1 MYIIVKKY
9 LFCLFVFLIFC
20 RAVAAQEKSSV
31 SQAQK
36 LSEEANNAYL
46 SKEYAKAIPLYLQAI
61 SFPEAEEWG
70 MTILYNVSCCY
81 SLLGSSDS
89 AFKYLDQ
96 SIRAG
101 YTDYRW
107 LSRDRDFDFLRKNY
121 PERFKEMIAQAKTAE
136 KNEILTKSPIAV
148 VEYDNYTGPV
158 DISKYIWDDFHD
170 PKMDTLREKYQLRK
184 IIEEGRTEF
193 DKIRLLL
200 DWVANRWEHKGD
212 NMAKE
217 RNALFILAA
226 AEKGERFC
234 CANYADVLEN
244 CLNAL
249 GYPARFVGLMKMGGA
264 FGSGK
269 GHGGVEV
276 WSNQYQKWILLDG
289 QNDAWWESGGIPLS
303 AYECRNLFV
312 NGKDDEMNFVG
323 QHQKFDY
330 PAMKPEWSVYFCHLR
345 YSYNNSYFKTIS
357 PGQSLSFEFLS
368 NRIMP
373 ELFFQGWP
381 DNTQVTDNYE
391 DAYPR
396 LNQTKITLRHTN
408 QNSPSDTLEVVLTHT
423 MPYFDKFMV
432 RINGSDWKK
441 SEDTLRWVL
450 DKGENTIEAKA
461 VNLVGREGRPSRIVL
476 RNNIGT
482 LSE

>member
-1 MYIIVKKY
+1 MYVMVRKY

-20 RAVAAQEKSSV
+20 EAVAAQEESSV

-46 SKEYAKAIPLYLQAI
+46 NKEYAKAIPLYLQAI
-61 SFPEAEEWG
+61 AYPEAKEWR

-81 SLLGSSDS
+81 SLSGNADS

-107 LSRDRDFDFLRKNY
+107 LNRDRDFDYLRKDY
-121 PERFKEMIAQAKTAE
+121 PERFKEMIAQAKAAE
-136 KNEILTKSPIAV
+136 KSEILTKSPIAV

-158 DISKYIWDDFHD
+158 DISKYIWDDFND
-170 PKMDTLREKYQLRK
+170 PKMDTLRERYQLYT
-184 IIEEGRTEF
+184 IIEGGKTEF
-193 DKIRLLL
+193 EKMRLLL
-200 DWVANRWEHKGD
+200 DWVSNRWEHKGD

-217 RNALFILAA
+217 RNALSILAA

-234 CANYADVLEN
+234 CANYADVLGN
-244 CLNAL
+244 CFNAL

-269 GHGGVEV
+269 GHGCVEV

-303 AYECRNLFV
+303 AYECRHLFV
-312 NGKDDEMNFVG
+312 NGKDDDMNFVG

-330 PAMKPEWSVYFCHLR
+330 PAMKPEWSVYFYHLL
-345 YSYNNSYFKTIS
+345 YSYKDSYFKTIV
-357 PGQSLSFEFLS
+357 QDRIFRLS
-368 NRIMP
+368 
-373 ELFFQGWP
+373 
-381 DNTQVTDNYE
+381 
-391 DAYPR
+391 
-396 LNQTKITLRHTN
+396 
-408 QNSPSDTLEVVLTHT
+408 
-423 MPYFDKFMV
+423 
-432 RINGSDWKK
+432 
-441 SEDTLRWVL
+441 
-450 DKGENTIEAKA
+450 
-461 VNLVGREGRPSRIVL
+461 
-476 RNNIGT
+476 
-482 LSE
+482 